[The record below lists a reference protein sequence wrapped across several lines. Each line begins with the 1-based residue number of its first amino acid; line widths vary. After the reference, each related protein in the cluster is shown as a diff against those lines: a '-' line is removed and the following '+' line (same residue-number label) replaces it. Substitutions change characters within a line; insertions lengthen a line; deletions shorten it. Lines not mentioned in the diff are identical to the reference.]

1 MLNSADNNKKWLIDV
16 ADIKNIRTQIKQLQK
31 VDGDGILSEGWSESL
46 QQLCELKYALDETSI
61 IAVTDLNGV
70 ISYVNQKFCDISQY
84 SKEELIGKTHKI
96 VWSGYHSSEFFGDMW
111 KQISSGTVWRQEIC
125 NRAKD
130 GSLYWVDTTIVPF
143 VDDKGKPYQYL
154 AIRNETTDKIL
165 MRKALEDLLDL
176 SIGQNDKN
184 SLKRVC
190 ERLRELLGVSHVLI
204 NETKNGRGKNLAGWT
219 RTGAIE
225 SFSYA
230 TSGTPCQI
238 LFEQD
243 HLSVSKNLKSQFPE
257 DEILHEMDVESYVGV
272 ALKKSSGE
280 VIGNICILDNKP
292 TFREELFI
300 NIIQLFARRVESELE
315 RQQAI
320 NALQESEARVK
331 AVIRSSVDGIL
342 IVDEK
347 GTLESCNPAASNIL
361 KCCPVAVVGKSIQY
375 ILPNLFDGYGDFEER
390 LSDLVSPVGLD
401 VIKKLPSKSSVPL
414 YVTVAEV
421 KLDKHS
427 LYTFTIRNLKEQKET
442 EAKLQSAEDQLNV
455 QTLFTQRLSALA
467 AMAAGVAH
475 ELNQPLSGIRVY
487 AQMINKFL
495 ETPESL
501 KPELAQTTVGKI
513 IAQVDRAST
522 IIDHMREFSAEK
534 SDRDLQLAKVTLK
547 EVVESSLELIGE
559 QLKSNGVIF
568 TNDIDHTH
576 VVEANSSRL
585 EQIFINLF
593 SNAKDSIIE
602 KPSRM
607 DEFIK
612 VHSKISVDKIELYV
626 EDSGCGI
633 PKEVQN
639 NLFEPFVTSKAPGSG
654 TGLGLSICVGI
665 LKDFDASI
673 SLVRTGESGT
683 VFKLTFPRID

>member
-16 ADIKNIRTQIKQLQK
+16 ADIKSIRMQIKELQK
-31 VDGDGILSEGWSESL
+31 VDGEGILSDGWSESL

-84 SKEELIGKTHKI
+84 TKEELIGKTHKI
-96 VWSGYHSSEFFGDMW
+96 VWSGYHPPEFFAEMW
-111 KQISSGTVWRQEIC
+111 KQISTGKVWRQEIC
-125 NRAKD
+125 NLAKD
-130 GSLYWVDTTIVPF
+130 GSIYWVDTTIVPF

-176 SIGQNDKN
+176 SIEKNDKN

-190 ERLRELLGVSHVLI
+190 ESLHELLGVSHVLI
-204 NETKNGRGKNLAGWT
+204 NETKNGRGENLAGWT
-219 RTGAIE
+219 RKGGLE
-225 SFSYA
+225 SFSYK

-238 LFEQD
+238 LFDQD
-243 HLSVSKNLKSQFPE
+243 HLAVSDGIKKQFPN
-257 DEILHEMDVESYVGV
+257 DEILNGMDVESYVGV

-280 VIGNICILDNKP
+280 VIGNICVLDNKP
-292 TFREELFI
+292 TYREELFI

-320 NALQESEARVK
+320 TALQESEARVK
-331 AVIRSSVDGIL
+331 AVIRSSADGIL
-342 IVDEK
+342 IIDEN
-347 GTLESCNPAASNIL
+347 GVLESCNPAASNIL
-361 KCCPVAVVGKSIQY
+361 KCCPVAVVGKSIKH
-375 ILPNLFDGYGDFEER
+375 ILPNLFDGYVNFEER
-390 LSDLVSPVGLD
+390 LSDLVGPIGLE

-414 YVTVAEV
+414 YVTVSEV
-421 KLDKHS
+421 KLDHHS

-501 KPELAQTTVGKI
+501 NPELAQTTVGKI

-547 EVVESSLELIGE
+547 DVVESSLELIGQ

-568 TNDIDHTH
+568 TNSIDETLS
-576 VVEANSSRL
+576 VEANSSRL

-593 SNAKDSIIE
+593 SNAKDSIVE
-602 KPSRM
+602 KPARM

-612 VHSKISVDKIELYV
+612 VSSQVSSEKIELYV